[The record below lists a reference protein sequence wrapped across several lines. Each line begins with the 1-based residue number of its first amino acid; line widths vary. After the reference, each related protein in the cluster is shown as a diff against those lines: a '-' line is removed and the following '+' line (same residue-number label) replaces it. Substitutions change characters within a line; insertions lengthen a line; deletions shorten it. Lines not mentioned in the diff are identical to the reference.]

1 MHTKLDNDTDS
12 ILQTSSN
19 DPTIRNVDNAKN
31 LINTMKEIDI
41 VYQDGEIT
49 DEHIR
54 ISKHPKIF
62 VKILSYV
69 KEHY

>member
-1 MHTKLDNDTDS
+1 MHTKLDDADF
-12 ILQTSSN
+12 ILQATSN
-19 DPTIRNVDNAKN
+19 NPTVKNADNVKD
-31 LINTMKEIDI
+31 LMNTMKEIDI

-54 ISKHPKIF
+54 ISKHSKIF
-62 VKILSYV
+62 VEILSYV

>member
-1 MHTKLDNDTDS
+1 MKNMHPKLDDADS
-12 ILQTSSN
+12 ILQVASN
-19 DPTIRNVDNAKN
+19 NNSIRNIDNNVNNVKD

-54 ISKHPKIF
+54 ISK
-62 VKILSYV
+62 
-69 KEHY
+69 